1 MYKYISILFIVF
13 CVATPPFSSQTIAP
27 NVTNNQLKIDS
38 LIHQV
43 NVSNDSVKVR
53 CLNNLANEY
62 RIVGELTTAKSYAD
76 EGLSIAKKIKWNY
89 GKAQSYNNL
98 AYINMYESDFE
109 TAIKNAVSALKI
121 GETTNDKENLGFSYL
136 YLGYIYESLGENK
149 EVLGYYQKSL
159 ALRKELGNNYNL
171 GFSYTYLGNY
181 YNTLKNYDSSIYYHS
196 LALQAR
202 LIDGDA
208 RSIADSYLLIG
219 KAQFKQKLYD
229 QALKNYDSSLK
240 KYELINDKKRLAET
254 YRIFAEAYLF
264 TDNLGVA
271 EHYLTQSLN
280 LSLELGSLDNLI
292 AVYDELANLQEKKGD
307 FEQAYTSLRKHINYK
322 DSIGNNNVYRE
333 VTKQILKHKRDKEEK
348 IKQIQYQKEKETQ
361 QILILAIA
369 SGLGL
374 VVIFLIFVFNRLQ
387 ITKKQKLVIEQQKEE
402 VESSHHQLKVKNQEI
417 TDSINYARRIQSAI
431 LPSDKVVK
439 ESLKESFILYKPKDI
454 VAGDFYWLEA
464 VKSDESRVMSDE
476 NPSPNTHHSQ
486 LILFAIA
493 DCTGHGVPGAMV
505 SVVCNNAL
513 NRSVR
518 EHGLTDPGEILD
530 KARDIILHEFE
541 KSEEDVNDG
550 MDIALCSLEGNTLK
564 YAGANIPLWIVRS
577 SRHSALDAKS
587 TSKNEIADQA
597 HNGDFELI
605 EIKPNK
611 QPIGK
616 FEKTQPYTTNTF
628 ETIKGDCIYIFS
640 DGFVDQFGGEK
651 GKKFKAKAFR
661 ELLLSFQDKSMKEQN
676 KLLNQSFE
684 IWKDKLEQVDDVC
697 IIGVRV

>member
-1 MYKYISILFIVF
+1 MNKFISILLIFLFAVLTDFQGQI
-13 CVATPPFSSQTIAP
+13 IK
-27 NVTNNQLKIDS
+27 NQHLKIDS
-38 LIHQV
+38 LLQRV
-43 NVSNDSVKVR
+43 EVSNDSIKIL

-62 RIVGELTTAKSYAD
+62 RIIGELTTAKSYAE

-89 GKAQSYNNL
+89 GKALSYNNL
-98 AYINMYESDFE
+98 AYINIYESDFE
-109 TAIKNAVSALKI
+109 TAIKNAVDALKI
-121 GETTNDKENLGFSYL
+121 GEATNDKENLGFSYL

-181 YNTLKNYDSSIYYHS
+181 YNALTNYDSAIYYHT

-240 KYELINDKKRLAET
+240 KYELIHDKKRLAET

-280 LSLELGSLDNLI
+280 LSLELGILDNLI
-292 AVYDELANLQEKKGD
+292 AVYDELANLQEKKGN

-431 LPSDKVVK
+431 LPSDKIVK

-454 VAGDFYWLEA
+454 VAGDFYWVESLSA
-464 VKSDESRVMSDE
+464 VNNLQSSE
-476 NPSPNTHHSQ
+476 HSQ
-486 LILFAIA
+486 LRTENCGLILFAVA

-518 EHGLTDPGEILD
+518 EHGLTDPGKILD
-530 KARDIILHEFE
+530 KSREIILHEFE
-541 KSEEDVNDG
+541 KSEEEVNDG

-577 SRHSALDAKS
+577 SRHSALDAES
-587 TSKNEIADQA
+587 TSKNEMVGEA

-616 FEKTQPYTTNTF
+616 FEKTQLYTTNTF

-640 DGFVDQFGGEK
+640 DGFVDQFGGVK

-661 ELLLSFQDKSMKEQN
+661 ELLLSFQDKSMKEQK

-697 IIGVRV
+697 IIGVRI